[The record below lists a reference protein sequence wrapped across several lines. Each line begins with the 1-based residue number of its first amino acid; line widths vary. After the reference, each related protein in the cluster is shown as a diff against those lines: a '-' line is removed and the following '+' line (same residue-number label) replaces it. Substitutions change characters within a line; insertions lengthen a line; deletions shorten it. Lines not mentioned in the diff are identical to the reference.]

1 MNSFIKFICFVLIVM
16 PGIGKQEVLA
26 QNPKR
31 FTIDGQIR
39 DKASGEL
46 LTGATLFVKELSTG
60 TVSNAYGFYSL
71 SLPAGRYHLQ
81 FSYIGYQNKL
91 IFIDLKLDTTLNI
104 SLSTFQKQLNEVEIK
119 ATDKHDNIINPLMS
133 VHKMQMSSIRKIPSF
148 LGEVDLVKA
157 LQLLPGVKFVAEG
170 SSGFSVRGGGSDQ
183 NLMLLDEATVYNA
196 GHLMGF
202 FSVFN
207 SDAVKSVKLF
217 KGDLPPAYGGRLSS
231 LVDVRMKEGN
241 TQSFH
246 GRGGIGLISTRL
258 MLEGPIQKDKS
269 SFMISGRR
277 TYADLFL
284 KLSHDE
290 KLRNNRL
297 YFYDLNAKLNFFINK
312 NNHVYLSGY
321 FGKDVFKNDFFQM
334 NWGNTTGTLRWNHLF
349 SKKLFANTSFVVN
362 RFNYNLGLAEN
373 NPRSFVWQ
381 SALTDLNLHSN
392 FDWFLNP
399 DNKLNFG
406 FSIIYHDFFPGKIKG
421 TGQESVIN
429 EYRLPDNFALE
440 SAIYFGNDQKITPQI
455 SLKYGFRISVLNNL
469 GPATIFH
476 YNTDY
481 QVTDSTV
488 YIKKRIFH
496 TYWAFEPRT
505 GIVFRISKNAS
516 IKASYAR
523 NVQYIQKAQNSTAG
537 NPLDIWFQADPNIK
551 PQTGDQTALGYYRNF
566 NNNRFEISLEAY
578 YKWIKHAIDFKD
590 HADLLLN
597 KYLAG
602 ELRTGKGYSYGFEL
616 MFKKT
621 QGRLTGWLSYTY
633 SRSMR
638 QITGINSGKK
648 YPAPYDR
655 PQDLSLVL
663 SFDINSQLSLGMTWI
678 YLTGQPVTFP
688 ISRFKYGGSIIP
700 VYSSRNAY
708 RLPDYHRLDLSLNWK
723 MKQKKGKKFGQSLNF
738 SIYNVYNRKNPW
750 VINFENDPDIPNA
763 TYAEKTYLFGILPT
777 VTYNFH
783 F

>member
-1 MNSFIKFICFVLIVM
+1 MACS
-16 PGIGKQEVLA
+16 GKQKIQA

-39 DKASGEL
+39 DKTSGEL
-46 LTGATLFVKELSTG
+46 LAGATLFVAELSTG

-71 SLPAGRYHLQ
+71 SLPANHYLLR
-81 FSYIGYQNKL
+81 FSYVGYQNKL
-91 IFIDLKLDTTLNI
+91 ISINLKSDTTINVRMDGLQN
-104 SLSTFQKQLNEVEIK
+104 QLNEVEIK
-119 ATDKHDNIINPLMS
+119 ATGKRENIINPLMS
-133 VHKMQMSSIRKIPSF
+133 VHKMEMSTIRKIPSF
-148 LGEVDLVKA
+148 LGEVDLIKA

-231 LVDVRMKEGN
+231 LVEVRMKEGN

-246 GRGGIGLISTRL
+246 GSGGVGLISTRL
-258 MLEGPIQKDKS
+258 MLEGPIQKYKS
-269 SFMISGRR
+269 SFMVSGRR

-284 KLSHDE
+284 KLSSDE

-297 YFYDLNAKLNFFINK
+297 YFYDLNTKLNFFINK
-312 NNHVYLSGY
+312 NNHIYLSGY

-349 SKKLFANTSFVVN
+349 NKKLFANTSFVVN

-421 TGQESVIN
+421 TGQESVID

-440 SAIYFGNDQKITPQI
+440 SAFYFGNDQKITRQV
-455 SLKYGFRISVLNNL
+455 SLKYGFRISIFNNL
-469 GPATIFH
+469 GPSTLFH
-476 YNTDY
+476 YNADY
-481 QVTDSTV
+481 QVSDSTV
-488 YIKKRIFH
+488 YVKKGIFH
-496 TYWAFEPRT
+496 TYWAFEPRV
-505 GIVFRISKNAS
+505 GIIFRLNENSSLKT
-516 IKASYAR
+516 SYAR

-537 NPLDIWFQADPNIK
+537 NPLDIWFQANPNIK
-551 PQTGDQTALGYYRNF
+551 PQIGDQIAMGYYRNL
-566 NNNRFEISLEAY
+566 NNNNFEASLEVY
-578 YKWIKHAIDFKD
+578 YKWIKNAIDFKD

-597 KYLAG
+597 KYLDG
-602 ELRTGKGYSYGFEL
+602 ELRVGKAYSYGLEFML
-616 MFKKT
+616 KKT
-621 QGRLTGWLSYTY
+621 KGKFSGWLSYTY
-633 SRSMR
+633 SRSMH
-638 QITGINSGKK
+638 QIAGINGGKK

-655 PQDLSLVL
+655 PNDLSLVL
-663 SFDINSQLSLGMTWI
+663 NYDINSHLSLGMTWV

-688 ISRFKYGGSIIP
+688 VSRFEYGGSIIP

-723 MKQKKGKKFGQSLNF
+723 LKQKKGKKFGHSLNF